1 MLPSAGNRIKTKPSG
16 GLRPALNRLHGKTT
30 NIDHTRL
37 PVSSSTQ
44 NDEEPLKHL
53 SVFSNGVFRRACEA
67 IHCFN
72 ASSMRVCQ
80 TTHPEVLDT
89 GEGLLLKP
97 VTPSQKMPLAAGL
110 VAIQI

>member
-1 MLPSAGNRIKTKPSG
+1 
-16 GLRPALNRLHGKTT
+16 
-30 NIDHTRL
+30 
-37 PVSSSTQ
+37 
-44 NDEEPLKHL
+44 
-53 SVFSNGVFRRACEA
+53 
-67 IHCFN
+67 
-72 ASSMRVCQ
+72 MRVCQ